1 MRRRIGVA
9 VLVAAACLA
18 GAAIPGTAATPP
30 ASLLITGDSIAGA
43 KLGRTVAHY
52 RVHFRAPGRLDHL
65 EDGWDRLA
73 FAGRNL
79 DIYFRVGTPGAAAM
93 IVPGRRYRTN
103 SGVGPCSKL
112 AALESAYGH
121 AMRPVRLTGKI
132 VAYRV
137 GNLTFGAERP
147 GEVTGV
153 MLAKPNDSRALFLLV
168 NAPECVPANVGS
180 QP

>member
-1 MRRRIGVA
+1 MV
-9 VLVAAACLA
+9 
-18 GAAIPGTAATPP
+18 
-30 ASLLITGDSIAGA
+30 
-43 KLGRTVAHY
+43 
-52 RVHFRAPGRLDHL
+52 
-65 EDGWDRLA
+65 
-73 FAGRNL
+73 
-79 DIYFRVGTPGAAAM
+79 
-93 IVPGRRYRTN
+93 VPGRRYRTR

-112 AALESAYGH
+112 ATLESAYGR
-121 AMRPVRLTGKI
+121 AMRPVRLAGKV

-153 MLAKPNDSRALFLLV
+153 MLAKPNDGRALFLLV